1 MGKSITGEEFIKK
14 SQEKHGD
21 KYDYSKVVY
30 TKAVE
35 KVIIICKKHG
45 EFLQQANLHLNGSG
59 CVKCYYIKNSQIQRS
74 NTEEFIKRAIEIH
87 RNKYDYSKV
96 KYVNNQTRVNI
107 ICKEH
112 GEFLQIPNKHIQ
124 GNGCKLCG
132 IKSQTLTRSSNTEE
146 FIKKAKNIH
155 GNLFDY
161 SKVNYKNSN
170 EKVIIICKEHGDF
183 LQTPSGHIG
192 DGGSGCKLCANKNNG
207 IKQRMTNDDFVK
219 KANKKHDNKYDYSKT
234 EYNTYNEKVIIICK
248 EHGEF
253 LQTPGEHLSG
263 CGCSK
268 CGKVYKKTTEEFIKN
283 AKQIHGDTYDY
294 SKTEFKVAKGKV
306 IIICKKHGEFLQDA
320 FSHLKGHGCFNCG
333 LEIITNAKRFTTDEF
348 IEKAKTI
355 HGEETFDYSKTNYTN
370 CKTKIIIICKLHG
383 DFLQTPESHING
395 VGGCK
400 LCSHRTY
407 SRKSIEYLCFISKL
421 NSITIQHAENDG
433 EFVIPNTRFKADG
446 YCQETNTVYEFHG
459 DYWHGNPKLFSTEEF
474 NKTTKCCFG
483 ELYQNT
489 LEREQQIRGLGYNL
503 VVMWEYDWNNIN
515 RAIKTLQSKFRSNH

>member
-1 MGKSITGEEFIKK
+1 M
-14 SQEKHGD
+14 
-21 KYDYSKVVY
+21 
-30 TKAVE
+30 
-35 KVIIICKKHG
+35 
-45 EFLQQANLHLNGSG
+45 
-59 CVKCYYIKNSQIQRS
+59 
-74 NTEEFIKRAIEIH
+74 
-87 RNKYDYSKV
+87 
-96 KYVNNQTRVNI
+96 
-107 ICKEH
+107 
-112 GEFLQIPNKHIQ
+112 
-124 GNGCKLCG
+124 
-132 IKSQTLTRSSNTEE
+132 
-146 FIKKAKNIH
+146 
-155 GNLFDY
+155 
-161 SKVNYKNSN
+161 
-170 EKVIIICKEHGDF
+170 
-183 LQTPSGHIG
+183 
-192 DGGSGCKLCANKNNG
+192 
-207 IKQRMTNDDFVK
+207 
-219 KANKKHDNKYDYSKT
+219 
-234 EYNTYNEKVIIICK
+234 
-248 EHGEF
+248 
-253 LQTPGEHLSG
+253 
-263 CGCSK
+263 
-268 CGKVYKKTTEEFIKN
+268 
-283 AKQIHGDTYDY
+283 
-294 SKTEFKVAKGKV
+294 AKGKV